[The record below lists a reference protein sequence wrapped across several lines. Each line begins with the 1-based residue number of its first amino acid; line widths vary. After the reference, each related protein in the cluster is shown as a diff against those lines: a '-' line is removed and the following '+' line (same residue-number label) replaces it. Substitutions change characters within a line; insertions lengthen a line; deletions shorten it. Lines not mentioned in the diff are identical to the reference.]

1 MPADGLTKILPK
13 QKFAEF
19 VRQLGLVNINKRLK
33 GLNQLSMDNLDSIY
47 PNQF

>member
-19 VRQLGLVNINKRLK
+19 VRQLGLVDITMRLRDLHQA
-33 GLNQLSMDNLDSIY
+33 GGDDLDGIY
-47 PNQF
+47 IH